1 MLVLV
6 WRKWIYAM
14 LLNYCFEKTL
24 LFKDPSDD
32 GNTESHLI
40 IENEYRCKD
49 YYFHSYSLK
58 KSANILTKKSG

>member
-1 MLVLV
+1 
-6 WRKWIYAM
+6 M